1 MLFEVSESFDE
12 DTMDAILAFVK
23 SKKPKVS
30 STFLQTCRFNEFVL
44 GLNGGHIALIYSDA
58 GLWAKALQACHL
70 CTGYRSCC

>member
-30 STFLQTCRFNEFVL
+30 LTFL
-44 GLNGGHIALIYSDA
+44 
-58 GLWAKALQACHL
+58 
-70 CTGYRSCC
+70 